1 MCAGYSS
8 RFDKEDKFLAPID
21 SFGKV
26 NILDLLFLRLRRNGA
41 SKQIH
46 IIVNCNEVNIEI
58 IRRHISKKR
67 FYGFDSNNVKF
78 LVNSSL
84 PIFDTNG

>member
-21 SFGKV
+21 SFGKI
-26 NILDLLFLRLRRNGA
+26 NLLDLLFLRLRRNGA

-46 IIVNCNEVNIEI
+46 IVVNCN
-58 IRRHISKKR
+58 
-67 FYGFDSNNVKF
+67 
-78 LVNSSL
+78 
-84 PIFDTNG
+84 